1 MNTNVKTNCT
11 FVLMLRY
18 MRSATLDAKHVD
30 FVTIHTQTIRRE
42 HTDNRGRTH
51 KGQRGNKER
60 SEGEQ
65 TENTERTEREQKQNT
80 QRIERQQKED
90 TQRTAREQT
99 DREQREKRARKLI

>member
-30 FVTIHTQTIRRE
+30 FVTIHTQTIQRE

-65 TENTERTEREQKQNT
+65 IGNTERTKREQKQNT
-80 QRIERQQKED
+80 QRIER
-90 TQRTAREQT
+90 EQT
-99 DREQREKRARKLI
+99 EKRERKEREN

>member
-11 FVLMLRY
+11 FLLMLRCI
-18 MRSATLDAKHVD
+18 RSATLDAKHVD
-30 FVTIHTQTIRRE
+30 FVTIHTQTIQRE

-65 TENTERTEREQKQNT
+65 TGNAERTERERKQNT
-80 QRIERQQKED
+80 QRIERD
-90 TQRTAREQT
+90 QT
-99 DREQREKRARKLI
+99 EKRERKEREN

>member
-11 FVLMLRY
+11 FLLMLRY
-18 MRSATLDAKHVD
+18 IRSATLDAKHVD
-30 FVTIHTQTIRRE
+30 FVTIHTETIQRE

-65 TENTERTEREQKQNT
+65 IGNTERTKREQKQNT
-80 QRIERQQKED
+80 QRIER
-90 TQRTAREQT
+90 EQT
-99 DREQREKRARKLI
+99 EKRERKEREN

>member
-65 TENTERTEREQKQNT
+65 IGNTERTKREQKQNT
-80 QRIERQQKED
+80 QRIER
-90 TQRTAREQT
+90 EQT
-99 DREQREKRARKLI
+99 EKRERKEREN

>member
-11 FVLMLRY
+11 FLLMLRCI
-18 MRSATLDAKHVD
+18 RSATLDAKHVD
-30 FVTIHTQTIRRE
+30 FVTIHTETIQRE

-65 TENTERTEREQKQNT
+65 IGNTERTKREQKQNT
-80 QRIERQQKED
+80 QRIER
-90 TQRTAREQT
+90 EQT
-99 DREQREKRARKLI
+99 EKRERKEREN

>member
-11 FVLMLRY
+11 FLLMLRCI
-18 MRSATLDAKHVD
+18 RSATLDAKHVD
-30 FVTIHTQTIRRE
+30 FVTIHTQTIQRE

-65 TENTERTEREQKQNT
+65 TGNTERTARTETEHTKNRERP
-80 QRIERQQKED
+80 
-90 TQRTAREQT
+90 
-99 DREQREKRARKLI
+99 DREKREKRARKLR